1 MKKFLFIFIACF
13 TIISIGASAQ
23 NKHSMTTIYPT
34 YKGLV
39 MAGYQGWF
47 TDEGDG
53 AERGWHHCE
62 KGGKFEPGLCSIDF
76 RPDVSEYEKTYKTG
90 FKLADSPDAYIFSSC
105 DESTTDTHFKW
116 MKEYGIDGEKGYS
129 AELPLRIK

>member
-1 MKKFLFIFIACF
+1 
-13 TIISIGASAQ
+13 
-23 NKHSMTTIYPT
+23 
-34 YKGLV
+34 

-47 TDEGDG
+47 HASEDG
-53 AERGWHHCE
+53 KMYPDAARI
-62 KGGKFEPGLCSIDF
+62 SIDMW
-76 RPDVSEYEKTYKTG
+76 PDVSEYEKTYKTG